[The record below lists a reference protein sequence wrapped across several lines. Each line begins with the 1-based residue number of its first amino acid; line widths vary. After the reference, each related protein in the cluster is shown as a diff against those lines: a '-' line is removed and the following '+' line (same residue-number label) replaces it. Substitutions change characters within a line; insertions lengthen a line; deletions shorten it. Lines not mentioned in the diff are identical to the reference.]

1 MKKRILV
8 PYVAATLAMAA
19 SISVAARDGAVVA
32 RSYMNYNDQ
41 KPSVAAEYRY
51 QTVGISWTNT
61 YKIVTAEEARQIQ
74 DGIVIF
80 AFPRCP
86 YCRNLITEVTDVAV
100 AENTTVYYCQIDRYR
115 DRYEYNEKT
124 GKPQMTVEAGEG
136 YTELLSW
143 LDEYL
148 ADYTVAD
155 EVKNKIEVGEKR
167 IGAPTIIRIKNGE
180 PVAKWQLDS
189 VEGIEYP
196 DNKYDG
202 WDTAIKE
209 KVEESLYAFFKE
221 G

>member
-1 MKKRILV
+1 M
-8 PYVAATLAMAA
+8 
-19 SISVAARDGAVVA
+19 
-32 RSYMNYNDQ
+32 
-41 KPSVAAEYRY
+41 
-51 QTVGISWTNT
+51 
-61 YKIVTAEEARQIQ
+61 
-74 DGIVIF
+74 IF

-86 YCRNLITEVTDVAV
+86 YCRNLITEATDVAV
-100 AENTTVYYCQIDRYR
+100 AENTTVYYCQIDKYR

-148 ADYTVAD
+148 ADYTVTD
-155 EVKNKIEVGEKR
+155 EAKNKIAVGEKR
-167 IGAPTIIRIKNGE
+167 IGAPTIIRVKNGE

-189 VEGIEYP
+189 VGDIEYP
-196 DNKYDG
+196 DNKYDS

-209 KVEESLYAFFKE
+209 KVEESLHDFFEE

>member
-8 PYVAATLAMAA
+8 PYMAATLAMAA

-100 AENTTVYYCQIDRYR
+100 AEI
-115 DRYEYNEKT
+115 
-124 GKPQMTVEAGEG
+124 PQNR
-136 YTELLSW
+136 
-143 LDEYL
+143 L
-148 ADYTVAD
+148 ADTMLL
-155 EVKNKIEVGEKR
+155 R
-167 IGAPTIIRIKNGE
+167 
-180 PVAKWQLDS
+180 PVYQQVS
-189 VEGIEYP
+189 VTSSSSGGKTQIQTHP
-196 DNKYDG
+196 GVCLKY
-202 WDTAIKE
+202 K
-209 KVEESLYAFFKE
+209 S
-221 G
+221 

>member
-8 PYVAATLAMAA
+8 PYVAAILAMAA

-100 AENTTVYYCQIDRYR
+100 AENTTVYYCQIDKYR
-115 DRYEYNEKT
+115 DR
-124 GKPQMTVEAGEG
+124 

-143 LDEYL
+143 LDKYL
-148 ADYTVAD
+148 ADYTVTD
-155 EVKNKIEVGEKR
+155 EAKNKIAVGEKR
-167 IGAPTIIRIKNGE
+167 IGAPTIIRVKNGE

-189 VEGIEYP
+189 VEDIEYP
-196 DNKYDG
+196 DNKYDS

-209 KVEESLYAFFKE
+209 KVEESLYAFFE
-221 G
+221 EV

>member
-124 GKPQMTVEAGEG
+124 GKPQMTVEAGE
-136 YTELLSW
+136 
-143 LDEYL
+143 
-148 ADYTVAD
+148 
-155 EVKNKIEVGEKR
+155 
-167 IGAPTIIRIKNGE
+167 
-180 PVAKWQLDS
+180 
-189 VEGIEYP
+189 
-196 DNKYDG
+196 
-202 WDTAIKE
+202 
-209 KVEESLYAFFKE
+209 
-221 G
+221 

>member
-8 PYVAATLAMAA
+8 PYIAATLAMAA

-100 AENTTVYYCQIDRYR
+100 TPQYIIAKLIDTETDTSIMR
-115 DRYEYNEKT
+115 
-124 GKPQMTVEAGEG
+124 KP
-136 YTELLSW
+136 
-143 LDEYL
+143 
-148 ADYTVAD
+148 
-155 EVKNKIEVGEKR
+155 
-167 IGAPTIIRIKNGE
+167 
-180 PVAKWQLDS
+180 
-189 VEGIEYP
+189 
-196 DNKYDG
+196 
-202 WDTAIKE
+202 
-209 KVEESLYAFFKE
+209 ESLR
-221 G
+221 